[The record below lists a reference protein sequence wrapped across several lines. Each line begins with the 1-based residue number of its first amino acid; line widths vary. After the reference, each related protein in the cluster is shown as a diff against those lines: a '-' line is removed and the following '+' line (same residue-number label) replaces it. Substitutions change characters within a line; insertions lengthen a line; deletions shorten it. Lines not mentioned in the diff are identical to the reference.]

1 MVEPPKAHRPFGF
14 ACSVVLRTSCG
25 ESVSREKAK
34 GKGSAAQPYAR
45 HASSVL
51 PENAGATHSPCGWTE
66 RCQSITKNRA
76 SQCRLHGLPFT
87 VRLLLYVGRPAAFT
101 LPLPV
106 TARESAGL
114 PRGYC
119 VTRMHGTTAGY

>member
-1 MVEPPKAHRPFGF
+1 MVEPPKAHCPFGF

-25 ESVSREKAK
+25 ESVSRRKAK

-66 RCQSITKNRA
+66 RCQSITKNRRAA
-76 SQCRLHGLPFT
+76 SVVAYLRIDGAHFGENELFT
-87 VRLLLYVGRPAAFT
+87 SQRAQQRPPAEWLRAST
-101 LPLPV
+101 P
-106 TARESAGL
+106 SN
-114 PRGYC
+114 
-119 VTRMHGTTAGY
+119 